1 MNANGSTSPPSIERR
16 RYDRRTGV
24 AFLSLV
30 AATNVIP
37 WMEHLL
43 GQTATADAV
52 APSEIRIAIGS
63 CILALL
69 VLLIA
74 WFSGRRG
81 EIPPKPWI
89 RNPRR
94 AGLQYSIA
102 AAAGNLMLAALVLQ
116 LDARRSPAE
125 LSLLAAAWYLVVLP
139 LEAAAGLALGRAGQM
154 PGRRQTSQDLGRRT

>member
-1 MNANGSTSPPSIERR
+1 MDANDLARTPRDERR

-43 GQTATADAV
+43 GQTSAAELL

-63 CILALL
+63 CFAALFVLL
-69 VLLIA
+69 VA
-74 WFSGRRG
+74 WFSGRRRA
-81 EIPPKPWI
+81 IPPKPWI

-94 AGLQYSIA
+94 AGLQLSIA
-102 AAAGNLMLAALVLQ
+102 TAAGNLVLAALVLR
-116 LDARRSPAE
+116 LDASRSPAE
-125 LSLLAAAWYLVVLP
+125 LPLLAAAWYVLVLP

-154 PGRRQTSQDLGRRT
+154 PGRRQTPQP

>member
-1 MNANGSTSPPSIERR
+1 MRANGSASSAREERR

-43 GQTATADAV
+43 GQTAAADLL

-63 CILALL
+63 CFLALL
-69 VLLIA
+69 VLLVA
-74 WFSGRRG
+74 WFSGRRKA
-81 EIPPKPWI
+81 IPPKPWI

-94 AGLQYSIA
+94 AGLRFSIA
-102 AAAGNLMLAALVLQ
+102 AAAGNLLLAVLVLS

-125 LSLLAAAWYLVVLP
+125 LPLFAAAWYLVILP
-139 LEAAAGLALGRAGQM
+139 LQVAAGLALGRAGQM
-154 PGRRQTSQDLGRRT
+154 PGRRQPEDVGGRT

>member
-1 MNANGSTSPPSIERR
+1 MRADSSASFARDERR

-43 GQTATADAV
+43 GQTAAADLL

-63 CILALL
+63 CFLALL
-69 VLLIA
+69 VLLVA
-74 WFSGRRG
+74 WFSGRRKA
-81 EIPPKPWI
+81 IPPKPWI

-94 AGLQYSIA
+94 AGLRLSIA
-102 AAAGNLMLAALVLQ
+102 AAAGNLLLAVLVLS

-125 LSLLAAAWYLVVLP
+125 LPLFAAAWYLVILP
-139 LEAAAGLALGRAGQM
+139 LEVAAGLALGRAGQM
-154 PGRRQTSQDLGRRT
+154 PGRRRELQP